1 MQQATDFV
9 NRGAEGEGCVLRQ
22 SLQCG
27 SRSGSHSSGTRSPG
41 APLGPTLAHDEP
53 VEGVGEGE
61 GEGDLGA
68 VQVQEESEA
77 QVPALILAAQQA
89 AGTRRCA
96 EGEWTGGVHQSA
108 GIHPV
113 QGKRP
118 VAASRRSQT
127 HLQSWRGPG

>member
-1 MQQATDFV
+1 MH
-9 NRGAEGEGCVLRQ
+9 C
-22 SLQCG
+22 
-27 SRSGSHSSGTRSPG
+27 P
-41 APLGPTLAHDEP
+41 P

-61 GEGDLGA
+61 GEGDLGT

-113 QGKRP
+113 QCKRS
-118 VAASRRSQT
+118 VAAKPTCEVVRARADALPAGGGGRR
-127 HLQSWRGPG
+127 G